1 MGTRGDTVEQDVGSV
16 GRGSGFE
23 QVDLQAAVFEQGPER
38 TAVQRPGGG
47 NGFQG
52 SISRGSSV
60 PGVV

>member
-38 TAVQRPGGG
+38 TAVQRP
-47 NGFQG
+47 
-52 SISRGSSV
+52 
-60 PGVV
+60 